1 MPFSHGVR
9 ISEQY
14 IAQKTREIESSF
26 ETQHTAQSEPQL
38 RVLSPTESISTQD
51 EVIVDESTTDHLPVA
66 ATPLAAEIVDDANH
80 DVLTMEATQMAVEET
95 PAMSVLED
103 APHDEIDTSR
113 ESIEATDPAMSVNE
127 DAPQGEVDTIGE
139 STETT
144 EDLSDNE
151 ETHTSISD
159 SEDKS
164 SLTTEETASVESS
177 DVPKICSTD
186 YVDVDER
193 HSEEIEETQSARE
206 EDNVSIAESLDFT
219 ISVSMTDDDDDG
231 SIEES
236 GSNHISA
243 LPEDSASIEAILAT
257 SLAEGD
263 KQTTI
268 DDDIGEGKH
277 SKSLVV
283 NDSMTTLVEGRSTV
297 SPKAASPHI
306 IKIAVEDGEEEYFQS
321 TTSRDSFL
329 IKLSLLGALNDVVYD
344 DFVEQV
350 CEYKALVMTIVKRYE
365 VALLRE
371 VQKPEAA
378 KSFLIEHKTQEPRT
392 FHQEESKKQEEP
404 LPAQASF
411 VSLQCRKQA
420 LQLEP
425 LELPDFSYVEELVKQ
440 SKAQIRQSAATA
452 EIETAQE
459 DDNDFMARFVKQL
472 RESEISTEQETVQE
486 NQSEA
491 VVEEV
496 VESSV
501 EESGSTVPE
510 LVEEVIDLD
519 VESRHVE
526 EVIDLVEMRDEDL
539 EVREKAESREVEE
552 LVDLDVESEQVEEV
566 INLIEPTMP
575 QRSRKFRAVIEILED
590 GNDEPTAPEESAS
603 VPSSKRQTLST
614 SSEAV
619 REIEEVRESARE
631 AAPHR
636 SLFTTPEPK
645 VTKKTTIRRSF
656 APKTT
661 MATIRAE
668 VEAKYSKM
676 ARPTSSFDRGML
688 YTQSTKTMPVHSAVS
703 SSTPSRVTMASKAPV
718 VRVATAYAAVRR
730 MQRDMSERV
739 MPEIIDLVDVPE
751 PMTE

>member
-26 ETQHTAQSEPQL
+26 RTQHTAQSESQL
-38 RVLSPTESISTQD
+38 RVLPPTESISTQD
-51 EVIVDESTTDHLPVA
+51 EGIADESTTDHLPVA
-66 ATPLAAEIVDDANH
+66 AAPLAADIVDDANH
-80 DVLTMEATQMAVEET
+80 DVLPVEATPMTVEET
-95 PAMSVLED
+95 PAMSVIED
-103 APHDEIDTSR
+103 APHDEVDTS
-113 ESIEATDPAMSVNE
+113 
-127 DAPQGEVDTIGE
+127 GE

-144 EDLSDNE
+144 EDLSDNG
-151 ETHTSISD
+151 ETHTD

-164 SLTTEETASVESS
+164 SLTTEETTSVESS
-177 DVPKICSTD
+177 DEPNICSTD
-186 YVDVDER
+186 YVDVHER
-193 HSEEIEETQSARE
+193 HSEEIEDTQSERE
-206 EDNVSIAESLDFT
+206 EDNVSIAASLDFT
-219 ISVSMTDDDDDG
+219 ISVSMTDDEDDG

-236 GSNHISA
+236 GSNHVSA
-243 LPEDSASIEAILAT
+243 LPEDSASIEVILAK

-268 DDDIGEGKH
+268 EDDNGEGKH

-283 NDSMTTLVEGRSTV
+283 NDSMTLLDEGRSTASSNAV
-297 SPKAASPHI
+297 SPHI

-371 VQKPEAA
+371 VQKPETA
-378 KSFLIEHKTQEPRT
+378 KSFLIEHKTQEPKT
-392 FHQEESKKQEEP
+392 FHQEESKKQAEP
-404 LPAQASF
+404 LPAQATF
-411 VSLQCRKQA
+411 VPLQRRKQA

-440 SKAQIRQSAATA
+440 SKAQIRQSASTA
-452 EIETAQE
+452 ERETAQE
-459 DDNDFMARFVKQL
+459 DDHDFMARFVQQL
-472 RESEISTEQETVQE
+472 RESEILTTEQETVPDQE
-486 NQSEA
+486 SEA

-496 VESSV
+496 AESSV
-501 EESGSTVPE
+501 EDSGSTVPE

-519 VESRHVE
+519 VESRHFE

-539 EVREKAESREVEE
+539 EVRENAESREVEE
-552 LVDLDVESEQVEEV
+552 VVDLDVESEQVEEV
-566 INLIEPTMP
+566 INLVEPAMP

-590 GNDEPTAPEESAS
+590 SNDEPSAPEESAS
-603 VPSSKRQTLST
+603 VHSSKRETRSAN
-614 SSEAV
+614 SEAI

-631 AAPHR
+631 AAPQR
-636 SLFTTPEPK
+636 SLFTTPKPK
-645 VTKKTTIRRSF
+645 VTKKTTTRHSF

-676 ARPTSSFDRGML
+676 ARPTAAFDRGTL
-688 YTQSTKTMPVHSAVS
+688 YTQSTKTKPVHSTVS
-703 SSTPSRVTMASKAPV
+703 SSTPSRVTMACKAPV

-730 MQRDMSERV
+730 MQRAMPERG

-751 PMTE
+751 PVTE